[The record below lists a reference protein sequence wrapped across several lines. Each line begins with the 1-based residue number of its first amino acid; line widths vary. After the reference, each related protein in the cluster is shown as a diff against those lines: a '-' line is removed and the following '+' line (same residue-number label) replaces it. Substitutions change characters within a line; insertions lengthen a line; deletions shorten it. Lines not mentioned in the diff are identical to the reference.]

1 MNPGPSPALSPP
13 ALPVAGADAPWPSP
27 ATAWRLTLLLTLA
40 YIVSFLDRFVI
51 SLLIEPIKASMALT
65 DFQIGLLL
73 GPAFAIF
80 YLTLGIPIGWLADR
94 SARRPL
100 IAAGIALWSLM
111 TALCGL
117 ARSFWPL
124 FLARIGVG
132 VGEAVLAPCA
142 VPMIGDAFPP
152 ERRARPI
159 SVYMSGSFLG
169 SAASFLLGGLLV
181 AFVDRFAP
189 LTLPVVG
196 RLETWQL
203 VFIIVGL
210 PGVLLAA
217 LMYTVPEPPRRT
229 VMPVGAEAAPAIP
242 YMRRHW
248 KAYGAL
254 LTGMAG
260 VFAMG
265 SLAQWN
271 VALFQRNWGWGIAE
285 IGVATGLLILCSA
298 VPGTA
303 VSGWLTTL
311 LQRRGHADAPLRVVT
326 LGLIVFA
333 PAACLAPLMPDARL
347 ALGVFAVAFF
357 GQAVAVAAGPAALV
371 DLTPVPIRSRAVA
384 VYWSAISLVGM
395 LIGPAS
401 VGALTDAFGDP
412 AALKYSI
419 AIMAAVFALPALAA
433 LIGGR
438 AAYQRS
444 IAAMPRSV

>member
-1 MNPGPSPALSPP
+1 MNATG
-13 ALPVAGADAPWPSP
+13 APWPSP
-27 ATAWRLTLLLTLA
+27 GAAWRLTLLLTLA

-94 SARRPL
+94 APRRPL

-159 SVYMSGSFLG
+159 SVYMSGSFMG

-181 AFVDRFAP
+181 ALVERFAP
-189 LTLPVVG
+189 VTLPIVG
-196 RLETWQL
+196 RLEAWQL

-217 LMYTVPEPPRRT
+217 LMYTVPEPPRRALPPGPADGGT
-229 VMPVGAEAAPAIP
+229 TLAADDSGGASQLAAVP

-248 KAYGAL
+248 RAYGAL
-254 LTGMAG
+254 LAGMAG

-311 LQRRGHADAPLRVVT
+311 LQRRGRVDAPLRVVT
-326 LGLIVFA
+326 LGLLVFA

-347 ALGVFAVAFF
+347 ALGVFAIAFF

-371 DLTPVPIRSRAVA
+371 DLTPAPIRSRAVA

-412 AALKYSI
+412 AALKYSL
-419 AIMAAVFALPALAA
+419 AIMAAVFAVPALAA
-433 LIGGR
+433 LLAGN

>member
-1 MNPGPSPALSPP
+1 
-13 ALPVAGADAPWPSP
+13 V
-27 ATAWRLTLLLTLA
+27 AWRLTLLLTVA

-51 SLLIEPIKASMALT
+51 SLLIEPIKASMQLN

-94 SARRPL
+94 GARRPL

-117 ARSFWPL
+117 APSFWPL

-181 AFVDRFAP
+181 GLVEGFAP

-196 RLETWQL
+196 RLEAWQL

-217 LMYTVPEPPRRT
+217 LMYTVPEPPRRL
-229 VMPVGAEAAPAIP
+229 PPPSASAGAADAPPAGEASAVP
-242 YMRRHW
+242 YMRSHW
-248 KAYGAL
+248 RAYGAL

-271 VALFQRNWGWGIAE
+271 VALFQRNWAWGIAE

-298 VPGTA
+298 VPGTV
-303 VSGWLTTL
+303 VSGWLTTS
-311 LQRRGHADAPLRVVT
+311 LQRRGRTDAPLQVVT
-326 LGLIVFA
+326 LGLLIFA
-333 PAACLAPLMPDARL
+333 PAACLAPLMPDARV

-357 GQAVAVAAGPAALV
+357 GQAIAVAAGPAALV
-371 DLTPVPIRSRAVA
+371 DLTPAPIRSRAVA

-412 AALKYSI
+412 AALKYSL
-419 AIMAAVFALPALAA
+419 AIMALAFAVPALAA
-433 LIGGR
+433 LLAGR

>member
-1 MNPGPSPALSPP
+1 MSS
-13 ALPVAGADAPWPSP
+13 DAPWPSP
-27 ATAWRLTLLLTLA
+27 SAAWRLTLLLTLA

-152 ERRARPI
+152 DRRARPI

-181 AFVDRFAP
+181 ALVEGFAP
-189 LTLPVVG
+189 LTLPFVG
-196 RLETWQL
+196 RLEAWQL
-203 VFIIVGL
+203 VFLIVGM
-210 PGVLLAA
+210 PGVLLAM
-217 LMYTVPEPPRRT
+217 LMFSVPEPPRRSAST
-229 VMPVGAEAAPAIP
+229 IEPSGATGSAAATAVAPPALP

-285 IGVATGLLILCSA
+285 TGVATGLLILCSA

-303 VSGWLTTL
+303 VSGWLTTR
-311 LQRRGHADAPLRVVT
+311 LQRQGRADAPFRVVT
-326 LGLIVFA
+326 LGLLVFA
-333 PAACLAPLMPDARL
+333 PAACVAPLMPDARL
-347 ALGVFAVAFF
+347 ALGVFAIAFF
-357 GQAVAVAAGPAALV
+357 GQAVSVAAGPAALV
-371 DLTPVPIRSRAVA
+371 DLTPAPIRSRAVA
-384 VYWSAISLVGM
+384 LYWSAISLVGM

-412 AALKYSI
+412 AALKFSL
-419 AIMAAVFALPALAA
+419 AIMAAAFAVPALVA
-433 LIGGR
+433 LVAGR
-438 AAYQRS
+438 GAYQRS
-444 IAAMPRSV
+444 IAAMLRSV

>member
-1 MNPGPSPALSPP
+1 MSAPGPGATA
-13 ALPVAGADAPWPSP
+13 ALPWPAP
-27 ATAWRLTLLLTLA
+27 ATAWRLTLLLTVA

-51 SLLIEPIKASMALT
+51 SLLIEPIKASMALS

-181 AFVDRFAP
+181 GLVERYAP

-196 RLETWQL
+196 RLEAWQL

-217 LMYTVPEPPRRT
+217 LMYTVPEPPRRAF
-229 VMPVGAEAAPAIP
+229 PPGPEGKGELAAVP
-242 YMRRHW
+242 YMRQHW
-248 KAYGAL
+248 RAYGAL
-254 LTGMAG
+254 LAGMAG

-285 IGVATGLLILCSA
+285 TGVATGLLILCSA

-311 LQRRGHADAPLRVVT
+311 LQRRGRVDAPLRVVT
-326 LGLIVFA
+326 LGLLVFA
-333 PAACLAPLMPDARL
+333 PAACLAPLMPDARG
-347 ALGVFAVAFF
+347 ALGVFAIAFF
-357 GQAVAVAAGPAALV
+357 GQAIAVAAGPAALV
-371 DLTPVPIRSRAVA
+371 DLTPAPIRSRAVA

-401 VGALTDAFGDP
+401 VGALTDWFGDP
-412 AALKYSI
+412 AALKYSLS
-419 AIMAAVFALPALAA
+419 IMALAFAVPAFAA
-433 LIGGR
+433 LLAGR

>member
-1 MNPGPSPALSPP
+1 MTPP
-13 ALPVAGADAPWPSP
+13 AVPPAAGADAPWPAP
-27 ATAWRLTLLLTLA
+27 ATAWRLTLLLTVA

-100 IAAGIALWSLM
+100 LAAGIALWSLM

-181 AFVDRFAP
+181 ALVDRFAP
-189 LTLPVVG
+189 LTLPFVG
-196 RLETWQL
+196 RLESWQL

-217 LMYTVPEPPRRT
+217 LMYTVPEPPRRA
-229 VMPVGAEAAPAIP
+229 VPSAGAGSTSAIP

-285 IGVATGLLILCSA
+285 TGVATGLLILCSA
-298 VPGTA
+298 VPGTV

-311 LQRRGHADAPLRVVT
+311 LQRRGRADAPLRVVT
-326 LGLIVFA
+326 LGLVVFA
-333 PAACLAPLMPDARL
+333 PAACLAPLMPDARVAL
-347 ALGVFAVAFF
+347 AVFAVAFF

-371 DLTPVPIRSRAVA
+371 DLTPAPIRSRAVA
-384 VYWSAISLVGM
+384 VYWSAISLIGM

-401 VGALTDAFGDP
+401 VGAITDAFGDP
-412 AALKYSI
+412 AALKYSL
-419 AIMAAVFALPALAA
+419 AIMAAVFAVPALAA
-433 LIGGR
+433 LLAGR

-444 IAAMPRSV
+444 IAAMPRGV